1 LFRRLPEV
9 ALAILILAS
18 LPSCTSSGSG
28 ARGGG
33 DAVASRSVNYTCDD
47 DQQIRAIYIEYAGG
61 SATFVVLQWNGNDY
75 GLARALSA
83 SGARYASLY
92 GPTPNDNGLEWWEAK
107 GEARLGTFTGEN
119 FTDTRPLLTGC
130 RPQR

>member
-1 LFRRLPEV
+1 MFRRLPAI
-9 ALAILILAS
+9 ALAALVFCPLS
-18 LPSCTSSGSG
+18 SCTSSGAPNEG
-28 ARGGG
+28 Y
-33 DAVASRSVNYTCDD
+33 AVVSRSVRYVCNDN
-47 DQQIRAIYIEYAGG
+47 QQIRATYIDYRGG
-61 SATFVVLQWNGNDY
+61 SATFVVLGWNGNDY

-83 SGARYASLY
+83 SGARYAGLY
-92 GPTPNDNGLEWWEAK
+92 GPTPNDDGLEWWEAK